1 MATKND
7 SKCLQNAADDE
18 PIFVLRAKD
27 KLAPL
32 MVRSWVHLAAAEG
45 TPNGKIAQALE
56 VATQMEAWGR
66 EHGSKVPD

>member
-7 SKCLQNAADDE
+7 CKCLQNAADDE

-32 MVRSWVHLAAAEG
+32 VVRTWVHLATAEG
-45 TPNGKIAQALE
+45 TPHGKVAEALE
-56 VATQMEAWGR
+56 CAAQMEAWGR
-66 EHGSKVPD
+66 VHGSKVPD